1 MVGGMIELGS
11 GEGWT
16 KGGEED
22 GTAEGTIADE
32 GIAADDGM
40 TADEDGS
47 TTGIGTASDCEAIGA
62 TTDD

>member
-16 KGGEED
+16 EGGEED
-22 GTAEGTIADE
+22 GTAEGIIADE
-32 GIAADDGM
+32 GIAEDGM
-40 TADEDGS
+40 TADGDGS
-47 TTGIGTASDCEAIGA
+47 TEGIGTASDCEAIGA